1 MPRCKTNTVTVEP
14 WPALRPGQLYQARI
28 KSAVPNRA
36 AGFLQVAAENLD
48 PSQSGRIHETS
59 ATLPVRPG
67 NRACAFMA
75 ACGIDA
81 TVVGTSVDLDL
92 IINAVIGMRF
102 RGLDAN
108 GAEVFDFERAPA
120 APAEDVDTPT
130 TSEKGVRP
138 ARRD

>member
-1 MPRCKTNTVTVEP
+1 MPRRKTNIITVEP
-14 WPALRPGQLYQARI
+14 WPELRPGQLYEARI
-28 KSAVPNRA
+28 RNAVPDKA
-36 AGFLQVAAENLD
+36 AGFLQVTAENLD

-59 ATLPVRPG
+59 VPLPVRPG
-67 NRACAFMA
+67 NRACAFVG

-108 GAEVFDFERAPA
+108 GAEAFDFERVPT
-120 APAEDVDTPT
+120 APAEGVDTLAT
-130 TSEKGVRP
+130 TEKEVLP
-138 ARRD
+138 AKQD